1 MKYLLFCTISL
12 LSLAACIREDV
23 PSADGF
29 ALAEGNPL
37 PEFSISNPYGTVSK
51 KDLENK
57 FALIIFFS
65 TTCSDCRKAFPDIY
79 ALYNVYKNDPSVRV
93 LLIARSETEEQ
104 VAAYFREQQY
114 DMEFFAD
121 PDRKTYSLFADNTIP
136 RVFLAGKDGT
146 LILTQTE
153 KVDAEEIKAAIP
165 NLLTG
170 LTSKSDTNLQIST
183 ENQFITD
190 FALFPNPT
198 DTLTLIPFFNS
209 FLARYGQNQIFW
221 KIPQKSVA

>member
-29 ALAEGNPL
+29 ALAEGDPL

-93 LLIARSETEEQ
+93 LLIARSET
-104 VAAYFREQQY
+104 
-114 DMEFFAD
+114 
-121 PDRKTYSLFADNTIP
+121 
-136 RVFLAGKDGT
+136 
-146 LILTQTE
+146 
-153 KVDAEEIKAAIP
+153 
-165 NLLTG
+165 
-170 LTSKSDTNLQIST
+170 
-183 ENQFITD
+183 
-190 FALFPNPT
+190 
-198 DTLTLIPFFNS
+198 
-209 FLARYGQNQIFW
+209 
-221 KIPQKSVA
+221 

>member
-1 MKYLLFCTISL
+1 MKYLLFCIISL

-23 PSADGF
+23 PPADGF
-29 ALAEGNPL
+29 ALAEGDPL

-104 VAAYFREQQY
+104 VAAYFRERQY

-121 PDRKTYSLFADNTIP
+121 PDRKPYSLFADNTIP

-170 LTSKSDTNLQIST
+170 LTSKSDTTCRSRT
-183 ENQFITD
+183 AS
-190 FALFPNPT
+190 AL
-198 DTLTLIPFFNS
+198 
-209 FLARYGQNQIFW
+209 
-221 KIPQKSVA
+221 

>member
-1 MKYLLFCTISL
+1 MKYLLFCIISL

-23 PSADGF
+23 PPADGF
-29 ALAEGNPL
+29 ALAEGDPL

-79 ALYNVYKNDPSVRV
+79 ALYNVYKTDPSVRV

-104 VAAYFREQQY
+104 VAAYFRERQY

-165 NLLTG
+165 NLLNSVRTINSIHSTTT
-170 LTSKSDTNLQIST
+170 TS
-183 ENQFITD
+183 
-190 FALFPNPT
+190 
-198 DTLTLIPFFNS
+198 
-209 FLARYGQNQIFW
+209 
-221 KIPQKSVA
+221 QKREEYAPS